1 MEKSSSCVT
10 SGFSRRGETPANRS
24 LSSRLVI
31 SKPLFSIRSKNIGD
45 KVAVGQENSL
55 IFFTIDKDNKFKLA
69 KEGFAQ
75 GLDANVTSVDFSEN
89 EK

>member
-1 MEKSSSCVT
+1 LCNERILSK
-10 SGFSRRGETPANRS
+10 RRDTGKPITFIQVSHFKTPFF
-24 LSSRLVI
+24 L
-31 SKPLFSIRSKNIGD
+31 IRSKNIGD